1 MLIIINYYNVLLKK
15 NLSVRRACAV
25 CAGLCGACAVCAGL
39 CALCGVLVRAPYA
52 RDARACALCTHLLVK
67 AGSLCLEF
75 VRRVCAQGVCGV
87 CAQGLCARFVRK
99 VCAQRVCAHACGGL
113 VQEFFS

>member
-1 MLIIINYYNVLLKK
+1 M
-15 NLSVRRACAV
+15 RRACAV

-39 CALCGVLVRAPYA
+39 CALCGVLVRGPCA
-52 RDARACALCTHLLVK
+52 RDACACALCTHHLVK

-99 VCAQRVCAHACGGL
+99 GFVRTSPEGLCG
-113 VQEFFS
+113 FFLLRIFFYKTL